1 MTGLPLSGLRILSMA
16 EQYPGPLATM
26 ILSDMGADVIQV
38 ERTGTGDPSRF
49 LKGFFEA
56 MNRGKRS
63 VALDIRKAEDKA
75 RFLDLVK
82 SADVFLEGFR
92 PGKLARQGLG
102 YDALSA
108 LNGKLIYCS
117 ITGYGQT
124 GPYRDRPAHDLTFQ
138 GVGGALEERL
148 DGVVTGLPPSIL
160 LGDNASGLY
169 ATIGILAALR
179 GRKLTGR
186 GTHIDIAM
194 SDSVTALLTAF
205 IGMEGDEAGDPPPQA
220 EPAFDIFTCRDGA
233 PITLSIAHED
243 AYWDRLCAELGLA
256 DLVGM
261 KRPDRVARREEL
273 RARIAAVI
281 ATRSRAEWEP
291 VMEAT
296 GQMWGPVNRLSDL
309 PQDPHVAS
317 RELLERITRADGVE
331 QWVVRQPL
339 RFSAWGDAPLRR
351 APALDEHRGATW
363 EDDE

>member
-1 MTGLPLSGLRILSMA
+1 M
-16 EQYPGPLATM
+16 
-26 ILSDMGADVIQV
+26 
-38 ERTGTGDPSRF
+38 
-49 LKGFFEA
+49 
-56 MNRGKRS
+56 
-63 VALDIRKAEDKA
+63 
-75 RFLDLVK
+75 
-82 SADVFLEGFR
+82 
-92 PGKLARQGLG
+92 
-102 YDALSA
+102 
-108 LNGKLIYCS
+108 
-117 ITGYGQT
+117 
-124 GPYRDRPAHDLTFQ
+124 
-138 GVGGALEERL
+138 
-148 DGVVTGLPPSIL
+148 TGLPPSIL

-205 IGMEGDEAGDPPPQA
+205 IGMEGEAGDPPPQA

-243 AYWDRLCAELGLA
+243 AYWDRLCADLGLA